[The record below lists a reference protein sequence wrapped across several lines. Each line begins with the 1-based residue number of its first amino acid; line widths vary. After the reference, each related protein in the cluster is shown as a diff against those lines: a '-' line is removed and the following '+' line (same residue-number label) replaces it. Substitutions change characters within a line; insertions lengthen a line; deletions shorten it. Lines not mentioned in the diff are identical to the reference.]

1 MADSVEYLVTGA
13 GGGIGSVSR
22 SVVEL
27 LIRDG
32 ATVRAMV
39 HREDDRADA
48 VRALGA
54 HVVVGDLTEPQDVV
68 SAMRGVKR
76 MFFNMSVSPSY
87 LKAATI
93 VCAAARENGGFDAI
107 VSMSQMTV
115 SQMTL
120 TSTAESRQHR
130 LHWLAEQVMDWSGLP
145 VTHVRPTVFIDNPL
159 FTFLNAASVRERH
172 TLVLPFGQGRT
183 SPIAPTDVARVV
195 ATILRKPEDHGQHVY
210 ELTGPEILDIDGLA
224 QRYSQALRYPISGVD
239 MPYDEWLEKVL
250 KPVGIP
256 THIEQHIATMARLHR
271 ADRYNRG
278 TDEVEHVTGQPA
290 QTIEQYIAN
299 HRDRFVG

>member
-1 MADSVEYLVTGA
+1 MAESVEYLVTGA

-54 HVVVGDLTEPQDVV
+54 QVVVGDLTQPQDVV
-68 SAMRGVKR
+68 SAMHGVKR

-87 LKAATI
+87 LTAATI
-93 VCAAARENGGFDAI
+93 VCAAARDNGGLDAI
-107 VSMSQMTV
+107 VNMSQMTV

-120 TSTAESRQHR
+120 TSTEESHQHR

-159 FTFLNAASVRERH
+159 FTFLNAASVREHH
-172 TLVLPFGQGRT
+172 TLVLP
-183 SPIAPTDVARVV
+183 SAKDAP
-195 ATILRKPEDHGQHVY
+195 HQ
-210 ELTGPEILDIDGLA
+210 
-224 QRYSQALRYPISGVD
+224 
-239 MPYDEWLEKVL
+239 
-250 KPVGIP
+250 
-256 THIEQHIATMARLHR
+256 
-271 ADRYNRG
+271 
-278 TDEVEHVTGQPA
+278 
-290 QTIEQYIAN
+290 
-299 HRDRFVG
+299 

>member
-32 ATVRAMV
+32 ATVRAMI

-172 TLVLPFGQGRT
+172 TLVLPFG
-183 SPIAPTDVARVV
+183 TDLTDRPHRRRPCCRDDPAETRRPR
-195 ATILRKPEDHGQHVY
+195 ATCI
-210 ELTGPEILDIDGLA
+210 
-224 QRYSQALRYPISGVD
+224 
-239 MPYDEWLEKVL
+239 
-250 KPVGIP
+250 
-256 THIEQHIATMARLHR
+256 R
-271 ADRYNRG
+271 ADRARDPG
-278 TDEVEHVTGQPA
+278 HRRPRPEVLPGPAIPGLGSGHALRRMARKGPETCGHSDPHRAAHRHHGQAAPRRPV
-290 QTIEQYIAN
+290 QPRHQ
-299 HRDRFVG
+299 